1 MNLDNL
7 EQEGYIKK
15 LPVSKRKVADA
26 LNLARRDINTARAIL
41 EQDRD
46 WAFSIAYNAMLQTI
60 RALMFSKGYRPSG
73 SNQHISVVR
82 FAEIFLD
89 EEIVIVFD
97 RMRRKRYAIVYD
109 TAGTISKKEA
119 ENAVDTA
126 ERLIQEIETMTN

>member
-7 EQEGYIKK
+7 EQEEEGYIKK

-26 LNLARRDINTARAIL
+26 LNLARRDINTARTIL
-41 EQDRD
+41 EQDMD
-46 WAFSIAYNAMLQTI
+46 WAFSISYNAMLQTI

-97 RMRRKRYAIVYD
+97 RMRRKRHAIVYD
-109 TAGTISKKEA
+109 IVGTISKKEA

-126 ERLIQEIETMTN
+126 ERFKKLRQ